1 MMRKK
6 FKQHKTA
13 AVAVAAA
20 LCVTAAAGTL
30 AVYGQNAA
38 EKQVKETAEEKLSQ
52 EEQAVY
58 IPWDEDTLYK
68 ETVENQDIV
77 KQVCEK
83 YGLDSN
89 SATMKDI
96 TREMRNYEEALWLLD
111 EMGEKPLLTEKG
123 EGMDSLETYI
133 GDVYAFD
140 GGKQVLESYCR
151 EHGLHAESARIKD
164 LTAEDLVAI
173 GEIAY
178 DTSEHPKN

>member
-38 EKQVKETAEEKLSQ
+38 EKQVKKTAEEKLSQ
-52 EEQAVY
+52 EEAVY

-83 YGLDSN
+83 YGLDPN

-140 GGKQVLESYCR
+140 GGKQVLESYCQ

>member
-1 MMRKK
+1 M
-6 FKQHKTA
+6 
-13 AVAVAAA
+13 
-20 LCVTAAAGTL
+20 
-30 AVYGQNAA
+30 
-38 EKQVKETAEEKLSQ
+38 
-52 EEQAVY
+52 
-58 IPWDEDTLYK
+58 
-68 ETVENQDIV
+68 

-164 LTAEDLVAI
+164 LTAEDL
-173 GEIAY
+173 GGNRR
-178 DTSEHPKN
+178 DRL

>member
-52 EEQAVY
+52 EEAVY
-58 IPWDEDTLYK
+58 IPWDENTLYK

-83 YGLDSN
+83 YGLDPN

-111 EMGEKPLLTEKG
+111 EMGEKPLLMEKG

-140 GGKQVLESYCR
+140 GGKHVLESYCR
-151 EHGLHAESARIKD
+151 EHGLHAKSARIKD
-164 LTAEDLVAI
+164 LTSEDLVAI

-178 DTSEHPKN
+178 NTSEHPKN

>member
-1 MMRKK
+1 MMMRKK

-52 EEQAVY
+52 EEAVY

-83 YGLDSN
+83 YGLDPN

-111 EMGEKPLLTEKG
+111 EMGEKPLLMEKG

-151 EHGLHAESARIKD
+151 EHGLHAKSARIKD

-178 DTSEHPKN
+178 NTSEHPKN

>member
-52 EEQAVY
+52 EEAVY
-58 IPWDEDTLYK
+58 IPWDEDMLYK

-83 YGLDSN
+83 YGLDPN

>member
-52 EEQAVY
+52 EEAVY

-83 YGLDSN
+83 YGLDPN

-111 EMGEKPLLTEKG
+111 EMGEKPLLMEKG

-151 EHGLHAESARIKD
+151 EHGLHAKSARIKD

-178 DTSEHPKN
+178 NTSEHPKN

>member
-1 MMRKK
+1 MMMRKK

-52 EEQAVY
+52 EEAVY
-58 IPWDEDTLYK
+58 IPWDENTLYK

-83 YGLDSN
+83 YGLDPN

-111 EMGEKPLLTEKG
+111 EMGEKPLLMEKG

-151 EHGLHAESARIKD
+151 EHGLHAKSARIKD

-178 DTSEHPKN
+178 NTSEHPKN

>member
-52 EEQAVY
+52 EEAVY
-58 IPWDEDTLYK
+58 IPWDENTLYK

-83 YGLDSN
+83 YGLDPN

-111 EMGEKPLLTEKG
+111 EMGEKPLLMEKG

-151 EHGLHAESARIKD
+151 EHGLHAKSARIKD

-178 DTSEHPKN
+178 NTSEHPKN

>member
-1 MMRKK
+1 MRKK

-52 EEQAVY
+52 EEAVY
-58 IPWDEDTLYK
+58 IPWDENTLYK

-83 YGLDSN
+83 YGLDPN

-111 EMGEKPLLTEKG
+111 EMGEKPLLMEKG

-151 EHGLHAESARIKD
+151 EHGLHAKSARIKD

-178 DTSEHPKN
+178 NTSEHPKN

>member
-1 MMRKK
+1 MMPKRL
-6 FKQHKTA
+6 KQHKTA

-38 EKQVKETAEEKLSQ
+38 EKQVKAAAEEKLTQ
-52 EEQAVY
+52 EETPVFT
-58 IPWDEDTLYK
+58 PWDEGTRYK
-68 ETVENQDIV
+68 ETVDDQDIV

-83 YGLDSN
+83 YGLDYDSV
-89 SATMKDI
+89 TMKDI

-111 EMGEKPLLTEKG
+111 QMGEKPLLTVKG

-133 GDVYAFD
+133 GDIYAFD
-140 GGKQVLESYCR
+140 GAKQVIESYCR
-151 EHGLHAESARIKD
+151 EHGLDAESAGIKD
-164 LTAEDLVAI
+164 LTAEDLMAI

-178 DTSEHPKN
+178 NTSDHPKN

>member
-1 MMRKK
+1 MRKK

-52 EEQAVY
+52 EEAVY

-83 YGLDSN
+83 YGLDPN

-111 EMGEKPLLTEKG
+111 EMGEKPLLMEKG

-151 EHGLHAESARIKD
+151 EHGLHAKSARIKD

-178 DTSEHPKN
+178 NTSEHPKN